1 MYTTTN
7 KMTRF
12 RKLFLIEAQL
22 FAEQNEH
29 FDAYEALDQALDND
43 DICNDIQR
51 CKTMEEV
58 DAVVEYAADHY
69 IW

>member
-7 KMTRF
+7 KMKRF
-12 RKLFLIEAQL
+12 RKHFLIEAQL

-29 FDAYEALDQALDND
+29 FDAYEALEHALDDD
-43 DICNDIQR
+43 DICNDIVR

-58 DAVVEYAADHY
+58 DTVVEYAADHY